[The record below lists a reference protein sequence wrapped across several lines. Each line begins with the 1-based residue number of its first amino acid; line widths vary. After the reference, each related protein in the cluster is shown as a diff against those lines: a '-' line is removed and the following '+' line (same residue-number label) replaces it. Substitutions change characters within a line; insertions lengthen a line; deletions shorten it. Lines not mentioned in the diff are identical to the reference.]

1 MHLLITTCSVHTQ
14 LVSRCHSHP
23 VNGISLSE
31 QAGVHMDASRD
42 KVDTENVTEPSKSII
57 GARADSN
64 ASGNDESPDLQP
76 DTVEKVPKGHAETM
90 SKPESRNQKSKC
102 TMPRDVTA
110 VKPLV
115 GMTSGVSSDDT
126 VISGTSKEV
135 ASALANRQSKE
146 VVVEAEDKNEVQID
160 HLEVPEK
167 DLEDLSLKSDG
178 DNSVFSDNPD
188 AQVSQ
193 QHQRQNQPAD
203 QPKPNDQSENES
215 EELDDIELIFTTD
228 ETCRDLGLQEDLVS
242 ITETETWQQPA
253 STGQPALL
261 KYTKSAEGE
270 SLVCNGEKTSSVDEA
285 VSSQSSSIDREESVD
300 RFDESSSTRLN
311 KIWSQC
317 SVLVETDI
325 SKCGVVEEPEHPT
338 RHAVRRNTLAA
349 PPTAYR

>member
-1 MHLLITTCSVHTQ
+1 MHLLITTCSVYTQ

-31 QAGVHMDASRD
+31 QASILMDASKD
-42 KVDTENVTEPSKSII
+42 KMDTEDVEERSSKSII

-64 ASGNDESPDLQP
+64 ASGNDENPDLQS
-76 DTVEKVPKGHAETM
+76 DTVEEIPKKSHAGSS
-90 SKPESRNQKSKC
+90 SKPESRSQQSTKC
-102 TMPRDVTA
+102 TMSRDVTA
-110 VKPLV
+110 AQPQVE
-115 GMTSGVSSDDT
+115 TSGVCSDDT
-126 VISGTSKEV
+126 VKSG
-135 ASALANRQSKE
+135 ASALTNRQSKDA
-146 VVVEAEDKNEVQID
+146 EAEDKNEVRID

-178 DNSVFSDNPD
+178 DNSVFSDNPET
-188 AQVSQ
+188 QVSQ
-193 QHQRQNQPAD
+193 QHQRSQSQPTD